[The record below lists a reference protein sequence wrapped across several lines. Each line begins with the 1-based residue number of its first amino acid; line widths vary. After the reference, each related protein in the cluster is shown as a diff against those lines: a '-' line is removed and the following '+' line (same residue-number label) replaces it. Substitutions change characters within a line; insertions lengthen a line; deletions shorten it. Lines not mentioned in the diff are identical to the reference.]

1 MRDLA
6 GVPGLPPLEEL
17 LADDDEAKARAARR
31 EAEKEKQAEIAR
43 RRVACVDALGR
54 AYGTGR
60 RKTSV
65 ARVWLRKGSGGVVV
79 NGQPLDLYFPDLA
92 PRAAMLEPFVETGTA
107 GVFDVKATV
116 KGGGVSGQ
124 AGAMRHGISRALQQF
139 DPTYRPAL
147 KSAGLLTRDS
157 RMVERKKPGK
167 AKARKSFQW
176 VHLLYLPRNS
186 SPQLR
191 PRIGHLAPTRGHPP
205 SSLAPHNPH
214 PSPPALPPSPLPFP
228 KAAHQLAIP
237 PPPAAPTQ
245 PPCPHLAILLR
256 GAIPFLR
263 ACACAQLQAT
273 PAAVAAIQE
282 NFSGAVEE
290 AEFIDTVAE
299 KLREHGF
306 NRDNSIALVS
316 TCRDEASRFFDA
328 LIDKHFGLVF
338 SLAGLAGVPPG
349 GVLAVKA
356 GTSHSPQDEN
366 GRERYVFFG
375 FTHIGVDE
383 RGTVGKMRRG
393 GRANV
398 SGACGAL
405 AALTAQFSSG
415 TALGEADEEDMEVF
429 LLSKKLRAKEP
440 EPTLVAVTK
449 AAVEVIN
456 ETIEKLIATA
466 VDTSKADYA
475 VITGVQIHSSCHVQS
490 EEAQQAAAAGGAFQ
504 LSETVEYIA
513 PSLGYVVVQGE
524 KTPLRLNKEGWMSF
538 FWG

>member
-1 MRDLA
+1 MSRHKPTRSSVTAAAADPPTGRSGISDPGKEKSGSAESGGEGGEVAGVTVSKEAPADVVKDIFNDGIPDELSDEFFEAASATISDEELDNVMLMRDLT

-65 ARVWLRKGSGGVVV
+65 ARVWLQKGSGGVVV
-79 NGQPLDLYFPDLA
+79 NGQPLDVYFPDLA
-92 PRAAMLEPFVETGTA
+92 QRAAMLEPFVETGTT

-147 KSAGLLTRDS
+147 KSAPTTPQAMATTIL
-157 RMVERKKPGK
+157 
-167 AKARKSFQW
+167 AKE
-176 VHLLYLPRNS
+176 
-186 SPQLR
+186 
-191 PRIGHLAPTRGHPP
+191 
-205 SSLAPHNPH
+205 
-214 PSPPALPPSPLPFP
+214 
-228 KAAHQLAIP
+228 
-237 PPPAAPTQ
+237 
-245 PPCPHLAILLR
+245 
-256 GAIPFLR
+256 
-263 ACACAQLQAT
+263 AT

-282 NFSGAVEE
+282 NFSGAVGE

-306 NRDNSIALVS
+306 NRDNCIALVS

-328 LIDKHFGLVF
+328 LVDKHFGLVF
-338 SLAGLAGVPPG
+338 SLGGLAGVPPG
-349 GVLAVKA
+349 GLLAVKA

-415 TALGEADEEDMEVF
+415 AALGEADEEDMEVF
-429 LLSKKLRAKEP
+429 LLSKKLRAKDP
-440 EPTLVAVTK
+440 EPNLVAVTK

-456 ETIEKLIATA
+456 ETLEKLIATA

-475 VITGVQIHSSCHVQS
+475 VITGVQIHSNCHHGAGAGEG
-490 EEAQQAAAAGGAFQ
+490 EEGKQAAGGKFQ

>member
-1 MRDLA
+1 MA
-6 GVPGLPPLEEL
+6 TTII
-17 LADDDEAKARAARR
+17 AK
-31 EAEKEKQAEIAR
+31 E
-43 RRVACVDALGR
+43 
-54 AYGTGR
+54 
-60 RKTSV
+60 
-65 ARVWLRKGSGGVVV
+65 
-79 NGQPLDLYFPDLA
+79 
-92 PRAAMLEPFVETGTA
+92 
-107 GVFDVKATV
+107 
-116 KGGGVSGQ
+116 
-124 AGAMRHGISRALQQF
+124 
-139 DPTYRPAL
+139 
-147 KSAGLLTRDS
+147 
-157 RMVERKKPGK
+157 
-167 AKARKSFQW
+167 
-176 VHLLYLPRNS
+176 
-186 SPQLR
+186 
-191 PRIGHLAPTRGHPP
+191 
-205 SSLAPHNPH
+205 
-214 PSPPALPPSPLPFP
+214 
-228 KAAHQLAIP
+228 
-237 PPPAAPTQ
+237 
-245 PPCPHLAILLR
+245 
-256 GAIPFLR
+256 
-263 ACACAQLQAT
+263 AT
-273 PAAVAAIQE
+273 PAAVAAVQE
-282 NFSGAVEE
+282 HFSGAVEE

-415 TALGEADEEDMEVF
+415 KTLGEADEEDMEVH
-429 LLSKKLRAKEP
+429 LLTKKLLAKDP
-440 EPTLVAVTK
+440 EPNLVAVTK

-456 ETIEKLIATA
+456 ETLEKLIATA
-466 VDTSKADYA
+466 VDPSKADYA
-475 VITGVQIHSSCHVQS
+475 VVTGVQIHSNCHQGEV
-490 EEAQQAAAAGGAFQ
+490 EAEAGGPFQ

-524 KTPLRLNKEGWMSF
+524 RTPLRLNKEGWMSF